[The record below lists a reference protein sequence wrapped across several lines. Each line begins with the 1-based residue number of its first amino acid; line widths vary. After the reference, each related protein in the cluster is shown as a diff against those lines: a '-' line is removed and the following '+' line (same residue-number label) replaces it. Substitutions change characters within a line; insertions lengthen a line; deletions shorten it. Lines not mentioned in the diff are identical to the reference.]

1 MKCDLLINDC
11 SYMDENFDIQEHM
24 DIVIRDSK
32 VLQIA
37 KHNEKETPYNAAE
50 IIQGKNKVAM
60 PGLTD
65 GHTHVCQH
73 LLRGRI
79 SDEFPMIWTRFLVP
93 FESTLTEEDVFES
106 TQLSCLQMIKS
117 GTTSFADAGGVHMDY
132 AAQAVLRSGLR
143 AALTRSTMD
152 MGNVIPDAMKDTAS
166 RCIEKTEDLYKQYD
180 GAGNGR
186 LRIWFGLRQV
196 ISCSEELIRAT
207 GERAKE
213 LNTGVH
219 VHLAEHKDE
228 VVYCLEHYHLRPVE
242 YLDSLGVLRENLTAA
257 HCVAVTDREIKRMSQ
272 SQMKVIQCPRANFCC
287 QGFPKTPQLLESN
300 VFVGLGS
307 DGAARDDISI
317 FEEMKTIRTGLTAAF
332 GLPVFDS
339 MALPNKQ
346 ILKMATQGGAA
357 ALQMKDVT
365 GVIKPGSK
373 ADIILLNTHAPH
385 LEPTS
390 NLTYTIAET
399 AYGSDVTDSIIDGK
413 IIMKDKEVLTLDE
426 EKILYECK
434 NRMKTIYERA
444 GI

>member
-287 QGFPKTPQLLESN
+287 QGSPKRLS
-300 VFVGLGS
+300 F
-307 DGAARDDISI
+307 
-317 FEEMKTIRTGLTAAF
+317 
-332 GLPVFDS
+332 
-339 MALPNKQ
+339 
-346 ILKMATQGGAA
+346 
-357 ALQMKDVT
+357 
-365 GVIKPGSK
+365 
-373 ADIILLNTHAPH
+373 
-385 LEPTS
+385 
-390 NLTYTIAET
+390 
-399 AYGSDVTDSIIDGK
+399 
-413 IIMKDKEVLTLDE
+413 
-426 EKILYECK
+426 
-434 NRMKTIYERA
+434 
-444 GI
+444 

>member
-180 GAGNGR
+180 GTGNGQN
-186 LRIWFGLRQV
+186 I
-196 ISCSEELIRAT
+196 IPDIY
-207 GERAKE
+207 KE
-213 LNTGVH
+213 IQTYLNTKDQSPIYGIGLGIPGPVNKDGYVENCVNLGWRH
-219 VHLAEHKDE
+219 TNPAQELAALLKNI
-228 VVYCLEHYHLRPVE
+228 P
-242 YLDSLGVLRENLTAA
+242 TAA
-257 HCVAVTDREIKRMSQ
+257 DNDANVAALGECFYGAGKGMENIFMVTLGTGVGGGVSKAGPFLLPMIQKGYDACMFLKRSKAQ
-272 SQMKVIQCPRANFCC
+272 IRLAKLSGDGGIY
-287 QGFPKTPQLLESN
+287 
-300 VFVGLGS
+300 
-307 DGAARDDISI
+307 GAAKLAMQLQD
-317 FEEMKTIRTGLTAAF
+317 
-332 GLPVFDS
+332 
-339 MALPNKQ
+339 KQ
-346 ILKMATQGGAA
+346 
-357 ALQMKDVT
+357 
-365 GVIKPGSK
+365 SK
-373 ADIILLNTHAPH
+373 N
-385 LEPTS
+385 
-390 NLTYTIAET
+390 
-399 AYGSDVTDSIIDGK
+399 
-413 IIMKDKEVLTLDE
+413 
-426 EKILYECK
+426 
-434 NRMKTIYERA
+434 
-444 GI
+444 